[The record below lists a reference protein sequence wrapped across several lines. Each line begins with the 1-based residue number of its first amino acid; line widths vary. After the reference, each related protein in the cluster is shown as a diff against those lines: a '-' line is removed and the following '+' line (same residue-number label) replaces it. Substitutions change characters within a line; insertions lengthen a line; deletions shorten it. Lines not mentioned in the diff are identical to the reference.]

1 VRSEGVRASVD
12 TVRPRPWVRATT
24 VMALGVVLGLLVPL
38 PAGASEP
45 TGSCTRGSRWRLSL
59 VKDTAQ
65 ITVTFRLLTEH
76 PRRLWRI
83 RLFDDGEAVF
93 RIERRTNALGDV
105 RVVRSIPNRPGTDE
119 LVIRARNLQGIETC
133 RIEATI

>member
-1 VRSEGVRASVD
+1 
-12 TVRPRPWVRATT
+12 
-24 VMALGVVLGLLVPL
+24 MALGVVLGLLVPL

-105 RVVRSIPNRPGTDE
+105 RVVRSIPNRPGADE